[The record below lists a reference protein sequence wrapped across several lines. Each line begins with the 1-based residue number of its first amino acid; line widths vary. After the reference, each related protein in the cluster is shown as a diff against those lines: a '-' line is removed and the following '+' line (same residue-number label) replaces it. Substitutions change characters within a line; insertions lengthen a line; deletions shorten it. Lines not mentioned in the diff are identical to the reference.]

1 MTISLGLLGIVY
13 PDGFVETSSY
23 ASTSRAIFGY
33 GLTYSPV
40 SMTNL
45 ISNLG
50 AVSTDVTGVGT
61 ARGRMTAASYG
72 GDRAIFGYGSYGAVY
87 SITNLVSN
95 IGVVSSDVTGVGT
108 ARGAPAAAG
117 YGSDKAIFGFGDDGA
132 TSTRYNMTN
141 LVSNTGVVG
150 TDVSGVGTARGELAA
165 ATIGIDKAIFGYGT
179 PVNTTGGDVSLTN
192 LVSNT
197 GVVATDTT
205 GVGSARRKLAA
216 TSYGGDK
223 AIFGYGGNSQL
234 SSSGTAV
241 TNLVSNIG
249 VVATDTTGVG
259 TTRTDPGAA
268 MYGGDKGIFIYG
280 ISTGS
285 SFISARN
292 LVSNIGVVV
301 TDEFCTGTAR
311 RPAGAGFGA

>member
-13 PDGFVETSSY
+13 PDGFVEGTAY

-33 GLTYSPV
+33 GATSTTT

-50 AVSTDVTGVGT
+50 GVSADVTGVGT
-61 ARGRMTAASYG
+61 ARARLTAASYG
-72 GDRAIFGYGSYGAVY
+72 GDKAIFGYGSYGAVY
-87 SITNLVSN
+87 SITNLVSS
-95 IGVVSSDVTGVGT
+95 IGVVSTNVTGVGT

-117 YGSDKAIFGFGDDGA
+117 YGSDKAIFGFGDDGV

-150 TDVSGVGTARGELAA
+150 TDVAGVGTARGELAA
-165 ATIGIDKAIFGYGT
+165 ATFGLDKAIFAFGT
-179 PVNTTGGDVSLTN
+179 PSNGAGTDVSVSN

-197 GVVATDTT
+197 GVVATDTAGIGT
-205 GVGSARRKLAA
+205 VRRRLAA
-216 TSYGGDK
+216 AGYGGDK
-223 AIFGYGGNSQL
+223 AIFGYGGNSQ
-234 SSSGTAV
+234 SNGSAMSM
-241 TNLVSNIG
+241 TNLVSNLG
-249 VVATDTTGVG
+249 VVASDVTGVG
-259 TTRTDPGAA
+259 TQRTDPGAA

-280 ISTGS
+280 ISTSS
-285 SFISARN
+285 SFISAKN
-292 LVSNIGVVV
+292 LVSNIGVVAV
-301 TDEFCTGTAR
+301 DEFCAGTAR